1 MSAAPLVAVV
11 DDDPRVLE
19 SIENLLQSAGFFV
32 QTYGS
37 AQQLLRSPDLAGVA
51 CLVSD
56 VSMPDMDGFALQ
68 QRVAVLR
75 PGLPVIFITGHELGA
90 AALAQAQRGQGLLR
104 KPFEGA
110 ALLAAVARALAGTRP

>member
-1 MSAAPLVAVV
+1 MIGAPLVAVV

-32 QTYGS
+32 QTYAS
-37 AQQLLRSPDLAGVA
+37 ALLLLQSPDLPAVA

-56 VSMPDMDGFALQ
+56 VAMPGMDGFALQ
-68 QRVAVLR
+68 QRIAALR

-90 AALAQAQRGQGLLR
+90 DALVQARRGHGLLR
-104 KPFEGA
+104 KPFAGA
-110 ALLAAVARALAGTRP
+110 ELLAAVARALASTPP